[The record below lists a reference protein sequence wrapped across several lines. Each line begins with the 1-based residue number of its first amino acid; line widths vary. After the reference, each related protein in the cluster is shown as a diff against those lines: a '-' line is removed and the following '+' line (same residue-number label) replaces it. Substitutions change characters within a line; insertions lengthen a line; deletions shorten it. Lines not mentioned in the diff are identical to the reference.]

1 MGGTIQDTVRDTS
14 VITDVTVVH
23 EPATASSPVRLFLL
37 GGFELEI
44 DGMPVETQPA
54 VERLIALVALS
65 PRGIARHFAAF
76 QLWPDKL
83 EARARANLRSAL
95 WRLQKVSEGVL
106 VASSTRLRI
115 NPSIWMDIRD
125 GLDAPERHPSGV
137 PQPFQT
143 LLPDL
148 LPDWYDDWLT
158 VERERFRQLRLH
170 HLERRARQ
178 ALDDGETADAIQLGL
193 AAIAIEG
200 TRESS
205 HQIIV
210 DAHLAEGN
218 EWEAERERLR
228 YEHCL
233 AAGF

>member
-1 MGGTIQDTVRDTS
+1 MGATIHDIVHDAT
-14 VITDVTVVH
+14 TDDD
-23 EPATASSPVRLFLL
+23 EGASPPVRLFLL

-44 DGMPVETQPA
+44 DGEPVETQPA

-65 PRGIARHFAAF
+65 PRGVARHFAAF
-76 QLWPDKL
+76 QLWPDKQ

-95 WRLQKVSEGVL
+95 WRLQKVSERVL
-106 VASSTRLRI
+106 VASATRLRLD
-115 NPSIWMDIRD
+115 PGIWMDIRE
-125 GLDAPERHPSGV
+125 GLDSHDRHTTGV

-170 HLERRARQ
+170 HLEHRARRALEHGQ
-178 ALDDGETADAIQLGL
+178 TADAIQLAL
-193 AAIAIEG
+193 AAIAIDG
-200 TRESS
+200 TRESA

-228 YEHCL
+228 HEHSL
-233 AAGF
+233 AAGL